1 MKTSKKVLFLIVTTV
16 LITSTGCETYKK
28 TPFMPENV
36 NYTHYFNDDG
46 SPGQDAIGCSWSLGR
61 TAPYNINS
69 LK

>member
-1 MKTSKKVLFLIVTTV
+1 MKKLLILTLATIAVAATS
-16 LITSTGCETYKK
+16 GCETYKK
-28 TPFMPENV
+28 TPLMPDNV